1 MRESP
6 SCRRLFVGLGIS
18 RVGSQV
24 TAVAVPLQA
33 YDLTHSSLAVGQVG
47 FAGLVP
53 LVAFGLYGGAIA
65 DAVDRRSCCS
75 LRRP

>member
-1 MRESP
+1 M
-6 SCRRLFVGLGIS
+6 GLGIS

-33 YDLTHSSLAVGQVG
+33 YDLTHSSLAVGLVG